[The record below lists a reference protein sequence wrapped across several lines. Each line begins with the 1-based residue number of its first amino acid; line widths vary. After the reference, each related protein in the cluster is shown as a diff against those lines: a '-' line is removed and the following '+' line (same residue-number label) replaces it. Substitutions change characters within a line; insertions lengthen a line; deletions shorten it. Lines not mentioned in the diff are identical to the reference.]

1 MRCLFLRRLVPLSVF
16 ACLALGSVIGQESKA
31 SAPSGKASSPQS
43 EPAQKDA
50 NQGQQQSENPN
61 AAIGRDLS
69 AATYEAERSAKREAD
84 EENAQFKYSPS
95 VRWIAK
101 HLNGDPHVAYWVSLV
116 INFGL
121 MAAFFYAI
129 FKSRLPQAFRD
140 RTFAIQKGIRDAE
153 AASAEAAR
161 RLDKVED
168 RLAKLDAEVA
178 GIRSEAERNAAEEEN
193 RIRQAAEEDKQ
204 KVIAGAEAE
213 ISAIARNARRD
224 LKAYAAS
231 LAVNLAAHKIHID
244 ENIDQALVHDFV
256 DQLGRDGK

>member
-1 MRCLFLRRLVPLSVF
+1 MRCLLLRRLVPLSLF
-16 ACLALGSVIGQESKA
+16 TCLALGSVIGQESA
-31 SAPSGKASSPQS
+31 SAPSGKPSSPQS

-50 NQGQQQSENPN
+50 NQGQQQPENPN

-69 AATYEAERSAKREAD
+69 AATYEAEKTAERESD

-101 HLNGDPHVAYWVSLV
+101 RLNGDPHVAYWVSLV

-129 FKSRLPQAFRD
+129 LKSRLPQAFRD

-161 RLDKVED
+161 RLGKVED

-193 RIRQAAEEDKQ
+193 RIREAAEEDKQ

-213 ISAIARNARRD
+213 ISASARNARRD

-231 LAVNLAAHKIHID
+231 LAVDLAAHKIHID
-244 ENIDQALVHDFV
+244 ENTDQALVHDFV
-256 DQLGRDGK
+256 DQFGRDGK